1 VNGDQQY
8 RDYDLSPVL
17 SALNIVL
24 YAYAARSGT
33 RSVEIGRNK
42 FFFPD
47 VTQDSLD
54 LGGGLE
60 AWKVGFLTNLFTW
73 LTELLSRDSTHL
85 YVQRGSS
92 FM

>member
-1 VNGDQQY
+1 VNGNQQY
-8 RDYDLSPVL
+8 RDYDLSPIL

-33 RSVEIGRNK
+33 RSVEVGRNK
-42 FFFPD
+42 FFFPN
-47 VTQDSLD
+47 VTKDNLD

-60 AWKVGFLTNLFTW
+60 AWKVGSFTNLPAW
-73 LTELLSRDSTHL
+73 LTELLFRDSTHL
-85 YVQRGSS
+85 YAQLGSD